1 MNDQILSFIKSKG
14 PTLPVKISGLI
25 GVDILTASA
34 MLSELVSKNEL
45 KLTSLKVG
53 NSPLYYIP
61 NQEEQLDQYLDRLH
75 EKEKPVCQFLKQK
88 GVLRDEDLDPL
99 QQVALRNSKDFAK
112 PLNVKVNGSQEV
124 FWKWHT
130 ISPDETKDLIR
141 EKLGHKE
148 SEKKVVKS
156 LQDKQDKQDK
166 LEESEKIPETSE
178 RPKKQISEEFYN
190 TISET
195 FNSEDITIIDSEI
208 VRKNSEIDMVIRIP
222 SAVGKL
228 KYYVKA
234 RNKKLSNDKDLSSA
248 YVQGQTK
255 NLPVLFIYT
264 GKLTKK
270 AESMLDNEFKHITL
284 KKI

>member
-88 GVLRDEDLDPL
+88 SVLRDKDLNPL

-130 ISPDETKDLIR
+130 VSTDETKDLIR
-141 EKLGHKE
+141 KELGYKE
-148 SEKKVVKS
+148 PEKKVVKS
-156 LQDKQDKQDK
+156 LQEKQEK
-166 LEESEKIPETSE
+166 LEESRKLTETSE
-178 RPKKQISEEFYN
+178 RPKKQASEEFHN
-190 TISET
+190 KVSET
-195 FNSEDITIIDSEI
+195 FNSEDITIIDSEV

-248 YVQGQTK
+248 YVQGLTK
-255 NLPVLFIYT
+255 NLPVLFVYT